1 MHVLLINVLWSN
13 ISDTIFFI
21 IINMV
26 YIVIKPTSFLSCYI
40 INIIFI
46 VFKKKI
52 IIFIMLRSQ
61 QTMNQLW
68 GQNSE
73 KNIMSVGTTC
83 MPGNCKAC
91 HVLTV

>member
-21 IINMV
+21 IVNMV

-68 GQNSE
+68 G
-73 KNIMSVGTTC
+73 KN
-83 MPGNCKAC
+83 
-91 HVLTV
+91 

>member
-1 MHVLLINVLWSN
+1 MLVLLINVLWSN

-21 IINMV
+21 IVNTV
-26 YIVIKPTSFLSCYI
+26 YTVIKPKSFLSCYI

-52 IIFIMLRSQ
+52 IIFIMRRSQ
-61 QTMNQLW
+61 QTLYQLW
-68 GQNSE
+68 GKNSE
-73 KNIMSVGTTC
+73 KNIMSVDITC

-91 HVLTV
+91 HVLSV

>member
-21 IINMV
+21 IVNMV

-61 QTMNQLW
+61 QTRNRLW
-68 GQNSE
+68 GKNSE
-73 KNIMSVGTTC
+73 KNIMSVGTTS